1 MHVVTSRQTWG
12 RCLISPITG
21 GAGETNDGLSDSER
35 ITGDTGSRCGWR
47 QVTTD
52 APKQPDR
59 IFRESYL
66 VIWNHWGGSLRAR
79 TSVNISTGV
88 CGGQVGGRC
97 TCWSWRGGGTVG
109 RAVGVWLLQE
119 VTVEAALT
127 WSTQRHTAHTNDGR
141 SMGGGRGGDTKQ
153 HNNTLDQNQNQNQG
167 SNYDKGSFYTEKTLL
182 PHAGELKRTETE
194 IMFQ

>member
-141 SMGGGRGGDTKQ
+141 SMGGGRGRRGDTKQ

-167 SNYDKGSFYTEKTLL
+167 SNDDKGSLYTEKTLL
-182 PHAGELKRTETE
+182 PHAGEL
-194 IMFQ
+194 